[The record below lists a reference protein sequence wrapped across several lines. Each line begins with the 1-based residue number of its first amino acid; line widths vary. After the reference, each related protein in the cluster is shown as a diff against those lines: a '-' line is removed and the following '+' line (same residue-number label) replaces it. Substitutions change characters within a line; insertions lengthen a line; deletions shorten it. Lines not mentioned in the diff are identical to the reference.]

1 MISPT
6 FAAIVFKTHGK
17 RHKPITRLVSPG
29 DVGQLIKPF
38 VFLGYIEADAGGDP
52 LWL

>member
-17 RHKPITRLVSPG
+17 RHNPITRLVSPG
-29 DVGQLIKPF
+29 DVGSSSSPLCFKAQGAF
-38 VFLGYIEADAGGDP
+38 GFLLGSTAP
-52 LWL
+52 